1 MVQLWFGVG
10 SVVSG
15 MIVIGTMQL
24 WCSGGLVWLLVD
36 VCDSIWFRYGSAW
49 CGSAPLRFRVGS
61 ACHGLVVYV

>member
-10 SVVSG
+10 SVVGG

-49 CGSAPLRFRVGS
+49 CASAPLRFSFGS
-61 ACHGLVVYV
+61 DCHGLVVYG